1 LGAFTDTASIASQRV
16 QSHKNGGVSNLPAHG
31 TRARYQPPHRC
42 RCTECV
48 EVNANYQRAYRSA
61 RRPKNVKTGSECS
74 GRRTSWHDTMT
85 RGEFDRIRAEAP
97 APTRGVYSAAPLLD

>member
-1 LGAFTDTASIASQRV
+1 M
-16 QSHKNGGVSNLPAHG
+16 SNLPAHG

-61 RRPKNVKTGSECS
+61 RQPKNVRMGSECS
-74 GRRTSWHDTMT
+74 GRRTSLHDTMT
-85 RGEFDRIRAEAP
+85 RGEFDRMRAEAP
-97 APTRGVYSAAPLLD
+97 APARGVYSAASLLD

>member
-1 LGAFTDTASIASQRV
+1 MQRV
-16 QSHKNGGVSNLPAHG
+16 QTHKNGAVSNLPAHG

-61 RRPKNVKTGSECS
+61 RRPKNVRVGSECS
-74 GRRTSWHDTMT
+74 GRHTSFDTMT
-85 RGEFDRIRAEAP
+85 RGEFDRMRAEAP
-97 APTRGVYSAAPLLD
+97 ERARGVYSAASLLD